1 MNRRRKRRL
10 PFAAYA
16 ALIFNASLCLTPFIA
31 ARTISTAY
39 GDKKP
44 AFEAT
49 SEAIEA
55 TRLAMDERFEKLS
68 ANGDSAPRDVWSG
81 LVRASLEADDMPT
94 VRGLL
99 QAAPAMLEGADAD
112 ALRARVAV
120 ADESG
125 EQAVLQ
131 AAVAYLPEDV
141 QDEYE
146 RRTTSIVSMF
156 SNAAPAGAVPGAADA
171 PAAPVAPVAEEGRRG
186 FHMLGDLRDLALQAS
201 RLARQA
207 QVDKFEFT
215 LAGVGLILADPEARE
230 GASIALSARRA
241 KQLDPAF
248 VLYLEQK
255 LFAAAPPAE
264 LERVLSGEF
273 QNEYGYGTTGP
284 AIVESVFLS
293 TVDRQALE
301 TFLADLRIMRDISDD
316 TSAQSAVAI
325 LSQVKDGA
333 DLRRAKLVAQAG
345 GDRAATLAKYD
356 GEHLLDTA
364 RTTITWTNALRMQV
378 AGLLACLALL
388 GFIAISV
395 FWKSFRRNKPTKRS
409 AIYQMED
416 FSAAG

>member
-68 ANGDSAPRDVWSG
+68 ADGDSAPRDVWSG

-99 QAAPAMLEGADAD
+99 QAAPAMLDGPDAD

-120 ADESG
+120 ADQSG
-125 EQAVLQ
+125 EQAVLE
-131 AAVAYLPEDV
+131 AAIAYLPEDV

-146 RRTTSIVSMF
+146 RRTASIVSMF
-156 SNAAPAGAVPGAADA
+156 SNTAPAAAVPGADAQSA
-171 PAAPVAPVAEEGRRG
+171 PAVPAAEEGRRG

-264 LERVLSGEF
+264 LERLLSGEF

-284 AIVESVFLS
+284 AIVESVFKS

-301 TFLADLRIMRDISDD
+301 SFLADLRIIRDISDD

>member
-1 MNRRRKRRL
+1 
-10 PFAAYA
+10 
-16 ALIFNASLCLTPFIA
+16 
-31 ARTISTAY
+31 
-39 GDKKP
+39 
-44 AFEAT
+44 
-49 SEAIEA
+49 
-55 TRLAMDERFEKLS
+55 MDERFEKLS
-68 ANGDSAPRDVWSG
+68 ADGDSAPRDVWSG

-99 QAAPAMLEGADAD
+99 QAAPAMLDGPDAD

-120 ADESG
+120 ADQSG
-125 EQAVLQ
+125 EQAVLE
-131 AAVAYLPEDV
+131 AAIAYLPEDV

-146 RRTTSIVSMF
+146 RRTASIVSMF
-156 SNAAPAGAVPGAADA
+156 SNTAPAAAVPGADAQSA
-171 PAAPVAPVAEEGRRG
+171 PAVPAAEEGRRG

-264 LERVLSGEF
+264 LERLLSGEF

-284 AIVESVFLS
+284 AIVESVFKS

-301 TFLADLRIMRDISDD
+301 SFLADLRIIRDISDD